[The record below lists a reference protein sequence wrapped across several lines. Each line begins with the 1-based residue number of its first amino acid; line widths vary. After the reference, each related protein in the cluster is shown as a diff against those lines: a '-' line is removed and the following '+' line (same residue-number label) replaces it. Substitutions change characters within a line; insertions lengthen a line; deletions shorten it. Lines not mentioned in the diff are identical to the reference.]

1 MENVTWSKKM
11 VKFSHQN
18 LEQDYYFREELLN
31 DFTSK
36 KLTKLIDST
45 LLKQN
50 IAKSQIDKLCQ
61 EAISF
66 DFRAVCLPPCFV
78 QQAKKLIEN
87 SSVQLCTVVA
97 FPLGFQTLETKIYEI
112 ENALINGAEEI
123 DFVQN
128 VSLVKEENWS
138 ELKLEYQTVVHA
150 AKDKLVKVILE
161 TALLTE
167 EEIFQCS
174 YLAASSGIHIVK
186 TSTGFASRG
195 ALLSDIKIMRA
206 ALNKFQ
212 QETGIYVGIKASG
225 GVRNNHDALQFIRE
239 GAIRIGTSSGIDIVN
254 QRESTTNY

>member
-1 MENVTWSKKM
+1 M

-31 DFTSK
+31 NFSSK
-36 KLTKLIDST
+36 KLTKIIDST

-50 IAKSQIDKLCQ
+50 IAKTEIDKLCQ
-61 EAISF
+61 EAITF
-66 DFRAVCLPPCFV
+66 DFRAVCLPPCFL

-97 FPLGFQTLETKIYEI
+97 FPLGFQTLETKIHEI
-112 ENALINGAEEI
+112 ENALINGVDEI

-128 VSLVKEENWS
+128 VSLVKEQNWS
-138 ELKLEYQTVVHA
+138 ELKLEYQAVVRA
-150 AKDKLVKVILE
+150 AKNKIVKVILE
-161 TALLTE
+161 TALLSE
-167 EEIFQCS
+167 EEIYQCS

-195 ALLSDIKIMRA
+195 ALLSDVKIMRA
-206 ALNKFQ
+206 ALNQFQ
-212 QETGIYVGIKASG
+212 QETGVYVGIKASG
-225 GVRNNHDALQFIRE
+225 GVRNHHDALQFVQE
-239 GAIRIGTSSGIDIVN
+239 GAIRIGTSSGCNIVN